1 MLLRLSKNTFVR
13 TFGPYTYILDRLHD
27 SDRIFRNAEVFMR
40 YIGREVLDEE
50 IVLQNILASY
60 VDADPAEVKQD
71 FHCFLEPLIRDGLV
85 LAGESVDEVNSSERY
100 FSYSDK
106 NAKTAPA
113 RDFLTKE
120 EVEKTP
126 HVILGNYFIENHIP
140 MRLHVDVTQGCTERC
155 IHCYIPEF
163 NPIFLPYERIV
174 SVIDEFREMGGM
186 HITFSG
192 GECMLHPDFEKM
204 LRYAHN
210 KDLTVG
216 ILSNLT
222 MCDDAKVSLLKEVDA
237 TVQVSLY
244 SMEARIHDE
253 ITRRVGSWRKT
264 KTAIEKIH
272 AANIPCF
279 IACPTMK
286 QNIGSY
292 YQVVEYAQSMNM
304 SAQVDFIIMGKTNC
318 DVSNLPCR
326 VDLDQAEG
334 ILHDLLYKAMP
345 INSEYFSLAI
355 RGELP
360 SRDEWMEKPVCSAGI
375 DSICLD
381 ATGKYYP
388 CPGFSGFILGNC
400 YEHSLKWVW
409 SESPEMKRLRSVR
422 GCDFKKCADCKDVN
436 HCSICM
442 CRNYN
447 ETGDIFEPAEY
458 FCKVAALNH
467 RLLDE
472 RIQDVIMQRGTQRKK
487 E

>member
-1 MLLRLSKNTFVR
+1 MFLRLSKNAFVR

-40 YIGREVLDEE
+40 NIGREVVDEE
-50 IVLQNILASY
+50 KVLRNILASY
-60 VDADPAEVKQD
+60 EDADPGEVRQD
-71 FHCFLEPLIRDGLV
+71 FHCFLGPLIRDGLV
-85 LAGESVDEVNSSERY
+85 LAGETVDEVNSKERY

-106 NAKTAPA
+106 NAKTAPSK
-113 RDFLTKE
+113 DFLTKE
-120 EVEKTP
+120 EVAKTP
-126 HVILGNYFIENHIP
+126 HVVLGNYFIENHIP
-140 MRLHVDVTQGCTERC
+140 LRLHVDITQACTERC

-163 NPIFLPYERIV
+163 NPVFLPYEKIV

-186 HITFSG
+186 HVTFSG
-192 GECMLHPDFEKM
+192 GECMLHPDFEKI
-204 LRYAHN
+204 LRYAH
-210 KDLTVG
+210 KMDLTVG

-244 SMEARIHDE
+244 SMDEKIHDE
-253 ITRRVGSWRKT
+253 ITRRPGSWRKT
-264 KTAIEKIH
+264 KAAIEKMH
-272 AANIPCF
+272 TANIPCF

-286 QNIGSY
+286 QNVDSY
-292 YQVVEYAQSMNM
+292 YDVVEYAQSINM

-326 VDLDQAEG
+326 VDLKQAEG
-334 ILHDLLYKAMP
+334 ILHDLLYKALP
-345 INSEYFSLAI
+345 VDSEYFSLAI

-360 SRDEWMEKPVCSAGI
+360 TKDEWMNKPVCSAGI

-388 CPGFSGFILGNC
+388 CPGFSGFILGDC
-400 YEHSLKWVW
+400 YTHSLKWVW
-409 SESPEMKRLRSVR
+409 NESPETMRLRAVK
-422 GCDFKKCADCKDVN
+422 GCDFKKCADCEDVN

-447 ETGDIFEPAEY
+447 ETGDIFKPAEY
-458 FCKVAALNH
+458 FCNVAHLNH
-467 RLLDE
+467 VLLDKRLDEVRKE
-472 RIQDVIMQRGTQRKK
+472 RTA
-487 E
+487 